1 MRFDFR
7 SQVTRFLTVLQTRSQ
22 TLRTSIQKKIGSLRL
37 VLVQFLPSRFFPV
50 LWTKAGSIQSTLLLS
65 LQSGFRALR
74 LRLSALT
81 KLNPQSM
88 LLRLLALG
96 AAALLTVLAIGG
108 IQTIARETWP
118 SEAHEQTQPV
128 ASSESPA
135 PQTWAGLPTAP
146 SSESAKPQTKAKT
159 PDPKASPAAKA
170 TQPQASK
177 PEQTKN
183 QPKPNASASPQASP
197 QPQAQPEPTS
207 PVPLAI
213 LQSNLSALAPR
224 QEAALAHPTNYG
236 DRYAKDIFGKPVENL
251 PLVVLHETVGTADS
265 AINTV
270 RTPHYNEDDQTSYH
284 SIIRL
289 DGTIVY
295 VVPPEKRAFGAGNS
309 VFKTAKGPE
318 TVKTH
323 QAFPPSVNNFAYH
336 ISLETPAD
344 GHNNAEIHS
353 GYTDAQYRS
362 LAWLVAHTSVT
373 DDRVT
378 THRAIDQSGSRIDPR
393 SFDASKF
400 YSYLRAL
407 PRPG

>member
-7 SQVTRFLTVLQTRSQ
+7 SQATRFFTVLQTHVQ
-22 TLRTSIQKKIGSLRL
+22 TKVSTVRTAAK
-37 VLVQFLPSRFFPV
+37 QFLIT
-50 LWTKAGSIQSTLLLS
+50 LQAKAGSTQSALILA
-65 LQSGFRALR
+65 LQTGFRALR

-88 LLRLLALG
+88 LLRLLALA

-108 IQTIARETWP
+108 IQTIARETWSGEIADERTEP
-118 SEAHEQTQPV
+118 A
-128 ASSESPA
+128 SPA
-135 PQTWAGLPTAP
+135 ADSPPKTWAGLPTAP
-146 SSESAKPQTKAKT
+146 ALEPDKPAETKAKT
-159 PDPKASPAAKA
+159 PAAKASPAK
-170 TQPQASK
+170 TP
-177 PEQTKN
+177 
-183 QPKPNASASPQASP
+183 QPKPSEAKAQPKPSASAPPKATP

-236 DRYAKDIFGKPVENL
+236 DRYAKDIFGKPLENA

-309 VFKTAKGPE
+309 IFKTAKGTE

-323 QAFPPSVNNFAYH
+323 KAFPPSVNNFAYH

-344 GHNNAEIHS
+344 GHNNAQTHS

-393 SFDASKF
+393 SFDATRF

-407 PRPG
+407 PRPGLTQPG